1 MCMNSLMT
9 TFFADAQPTIKYLQ
23 CMSYTENEWEV
34 HFRLMDRIKPRV
46 TSLAIALG
54 FPPYMI
60 DDLKTK
66 HDPVYEFLTQW
77 LRGGIQDHD
86 SRPLT
91 WGTLITALE
100 EAAFMEE
107 VTVLHKMVAVAS
119 PVTEMTVPSEL
130 TCMQLLY
137 IK

>member
-1 MCMNSLMT
+1 MY
-9 TFFADAQPTIKYLQ
+9 FADAKPTLMDMQ
-23 CMSYTENEWEV
+23 HMSYTENERKV

-46 TSLAIALG
+46 TKLAIALG
-54 FPPYMI
+54 FPPYII

-77 LRGGIQDHD
+77 LHGGIQDHD

-107 VTVLHKMVAVAS
+107 VTVLHKMAS
-119 PVTEMTVPSEL
+119 PVTGQTVPPRREL
-130 TCMQLLY
+130 CMCILLNE
-137 IK
+137 IINIVH